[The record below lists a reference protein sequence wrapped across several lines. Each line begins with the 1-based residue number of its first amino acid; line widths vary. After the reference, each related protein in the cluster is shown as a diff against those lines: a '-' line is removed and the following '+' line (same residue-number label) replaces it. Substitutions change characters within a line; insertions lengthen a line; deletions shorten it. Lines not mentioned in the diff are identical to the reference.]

1 MRADASNRFLSEVE
15 QIALPEKCCLHG
27 IGTMTSCVL
36 TRVLAVC
43 AGLAAVVCVVLI
55 SQAEM
60 SRPQELMNSYKD
72 RILTRD
78 GTIDLKYDEKVWLW
92 PPSSILSPPILD
104 LCEGDS
110 SENRGIH
117 IHTYTLHRF

>member
-1 MRADASNRFLSEVE
+1 MRADASDRFLSEVE

-27 IGTMTSCVL
+27 IGTITSCVF

-60 SRPQELMNSYKD
+60 SRPQELMNSYKN

-92 PPSSILSPPILD
+92 PPSSILSPPILE
-104 LCEGDS
+104 LCDGDS
-110 SENRGIH
+110 SENK
-117 IHTYTLHRF
+117 